1 MKLFTTSED
10 GKYVYSLFLK
20 WEGNQ
25 FMSKIVGLKE
35 KSKVYLASAE
45 ENLDWRIKNS
55 GLIIDLPLYLS
66 NKKAYEP
73 T

>member
-1 MKLFTTSED
+1 
-10 GKYVYSLFLK
+10 
-20 WEGNQ
+20 
-25 FMSKIVGLKE
+25 MSKIVGLKE